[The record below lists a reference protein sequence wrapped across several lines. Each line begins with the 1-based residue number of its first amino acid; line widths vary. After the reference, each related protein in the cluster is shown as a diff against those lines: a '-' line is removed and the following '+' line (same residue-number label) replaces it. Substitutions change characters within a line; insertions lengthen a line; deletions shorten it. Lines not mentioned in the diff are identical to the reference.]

1 MGGAAGRGDGGAPV
15 VVPESEWNA
24 TMAALFGVPPSG
36 RKKKKPR
43 DASAA
48 DEEDIPASSP
58 ASTRAKTGEE
68 RRPLVKT

>member
-1 MGGAAGRGDGGAPV
+1 MTAPTAGRRARAPG
-15 VVPESEWNA
+15 S
-24 TMAALFGVPPSG
+24 AAAEEAPG
-36 RKKKKPR
+36 REAAVASRAR